1 MTGLGYKNDLTNNMK
16 YLIVNMYIPVE
27 HQDQFFQVLETEDY
41 DTCIFFAATEWEYW
55 FSVGDR
61 IWSKVVEVIERRD
74 KIIDV
79 ITGAHKV
86 LSGEPKSPSIR
97 VHHWDTYFITHTT
110 DRWKPVLNYYN
121 TYIYHYVYMN
131 NKAHEWRCHLMDLV
145 SKRDLLKYGAVSW
158 HKKDTHNC
166 DWKYFKPIV
175 LKLTDSFDSINIT
188 PNNIFDIPYEYNQS
202 FAQLVSESNIKSI
215 FMTEKTIIPLLVGKP
230 FLVATAPGYHTFLHG
245 LGFELYTEIFDYS
258 FDNEQ
263 DQEKRFEMI
272 LDNFTK
278 LCSLPLKD
286 LPEHYKKIEDK
297 LKYNQ
302 QHAMSLKNNQ
312 PKIIQDLPNHAWD
325 TPDWCIIDI

>member
-1 MTGLGYKNDLTNNMK
+1 MIGLGYKNGLTNNMK
-16 YLIVNMYIPVE
+16 YLIVNMYIQLDKQE
-27 HQDQFFQVLETEDY
+27 SFFKALELEDY
-41 DTCIFFAATEWEYW
+41 DTCIFFAASEWEYW
-55 FSVGDR
+55 FNRDEK
-61 IWSKVVEVIERRD
+61 IWSNLVKAIERRG
-74 KIIDV
+74 KTIDV
-79 ITGAHKV
+79 VTGAHKV

-110 DRWKPVLNYYN
+110 DHWKPVLNYGN
-121 TYIYHYVYMN
+121 NYIYHYVYMN

-145 SKRDLLKYGAVSW
+145 SKHNLLKYGAISW
-158 HKKDTHNC
+158 HNTDAYNY
-166 DWKYFKPIV
+166 DWKYFKPIE
-175 LKLTDSFDSINIT
+175 LKLTDSFDKNYISPNSILA
-188 PNNIFDIPYEYNQS
+188 IPVEYNQS
-202 FAQLVSESNIKSI
+202 FAQLVNESNTSCI
-215 FMTEKTIIPLLVGKP
+215 FMTEKTVIPLLVGKP
-230 FLVATAPGYHTFLHG
+230 FLVATAPGYHTFLQG

-312 PKIIQDLPNHAWD
+312 PKIIQDLPNYAWD
-325 TPDWCIIDI
+325 TPNWCIIDI